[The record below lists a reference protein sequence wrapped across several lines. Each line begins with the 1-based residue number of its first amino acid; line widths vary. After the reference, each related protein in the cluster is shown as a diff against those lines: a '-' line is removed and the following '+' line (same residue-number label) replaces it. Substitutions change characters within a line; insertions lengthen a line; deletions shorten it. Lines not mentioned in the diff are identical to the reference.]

1 MKKLFIII
9 CTALT
14 MFLFT
19 LNLSAQAKMKFG
31 KVTEEELSMT
41 SYEADSNAEAVILG
55 ESSYLNIQVSVAS
68 NRFQLVHEVHRRIK
82 ILHENA
88 IDDWGNVS
96 FSLYENNGK
105 SERLSGFKGLTLNLV
120 KGKIEEEKLS
130 IKDAFR
136 EQSSETISTHK
147 FTFKNVQVGSIIDY
161 TFIIYSDFYARIPD
175 LMVQTSIPVLWN
187 DILFEYP
194 ENFKYKYFIT
204 GSEPIYHSETTS
216 TMDYTGGYNFAKT
229 RNIWVFKNVPALKQ
243 MDFMRP
249 VNNYRTKINYELY
262 GVDFP
267 GRPYE
272 NYSSSWVEINKD
284 LMKSDNF
291 GVLLDKLSPTKE
303 IAEGLGVSE
312 ASAME
317 KILAAVNYVQS
328 NYIWNEKMSV
338 YPSQEW
344 KKNIKEQKG
353 NSADLNFTLIGILK
367 NLGIKAHPVILSTR
381 ANGMIFQSFPATED
395 FNYII
400 TAIENNGKFILVDPT
415 SEYTGLDILPEYCLN
430 GEGML
435 IRDIGHKWIS
445 LDNNIPYDISEFV
458 QFSFDENRNVKA
470 EYQVK
475 YADYA
480 AYFLRNSIDKT
491 GGEEKYIKEAI
502 EDNKA
507 FNITDFSFEN
517 LNDLAR
523 PVIKKYI
530 ASPDDY
536 LQEMDD
542 IILFKP
548 ILFPNFK
555 ENPFKKDKR
564 TFPVDFTYPRNYA
577 HTVIIQLPEGYEFDE
592 IPKNVRIVSPDRSL
606 LLSVMYSVEGNKL
619 SMMMKYNIASTMFI
633 ADRYEEIRTF
643 FDNVVAKEN
652 EQIVIRQL

>member
-1 MKKLFIII
+1 MKKLF
-9 CTALT
+9 TSAWLT
-14 MFLFT
+14 LAILLFS
-19 LNLSAQAKMKFG
+19 LSINAQPKMKFG
-31 KVTEEELSMT
+31 KVTEEELKMT
-41 SYEADSNAEAVILG
+41 SYEADSTAEAVILG

-68 NRFQLVHEVHRRIK
+68 NRFQLVVEVHRRIK
-82 ILHENA
+82 ILHKNA

-105 SERLSGFKGLTLNLV
+105 SEKLSNFKGLTLNLV

-130 IKDAFR
+130 LKDAFR
-136 EQSSETISTHK
+136 EQSSENTSTQK
-147 FTFKNVQVGSIIDY
+147 FTFKNVQVGSIIEYVY
-161 TFIIYSDFYARIPD
+161 TIYSDFYSRIPD
-175 LMVQTSIPVLWN
+175 FMVQTSIPVMWN

-216 TMDYTGGYNFAKT
+216 TMDYSGGYNFAKT
-229 RNIWVFKNVPALKQ
+229 RNIWVFKNVPSLKQ

-249 VNNYRTKINYELY
+249 VKNYRTKINYELY

-267 GRPYE
+267 GRTYE

-284 LMKSDNF
+284 LMSSENF
-291 GVLLDKLSPTKE
+291 GKLLDKLAPTKE
-303 IAEGLGVSE
+303 IAVGLGVSE
-312 ASAME
+312 ASEME
-317 KILAAVNYVQS
+317 KILASVNYVQT
-328 NYIWNEKMSV
+328 NYIWNEKLRV

-367 NLGIKAHPVILSTR
+367 NLGIKAYPVILSTR
-381 ANGMIFQSFPATED
+381 ANGMIFQSFPATDD

-400 TAIENNGKFILVDPT
+400 TAIEHKGKFILVDPT
-415 SEYTGLDILPEYCLN
+415 SEFTGLDMLPEYCLN

-435 IRDIGHKWIS
+435 IREAGHKWIP

-458 QFSFDENRNVKA
+458 QFSFDDERKVKA

-475 YADYA
+475 YSDYA
-480 AYFLRNSIDKT
+480 AYFLRNSIDKK
-491 GGEEKYIKEAI
+491 GGEEKYIKESI
-502 EDNKA
+502 EDNKE
-507 FNITDFSFEN
+507 FNITDFNFEN
-517 LNDLAR
+517 LNNLSK

-564 TFPVDFTYPRNYA
+564 TFPIDFTYPRNYA
-577 HTVIIQLPEGYEFDE
+577 HTVIIQLPQGYEFDE
-592 IPKNVRIVSPDRSL
+592 IPKNVRMASPDRSL
-606 LLSVMYSVEGNKL
+606 FLSVIYSVEGNIL
-619 SMMMKYNIASTMFI
+619 SMMMKYNIAASMFI
-633 ADRYEEIRTF
+633 TERYEEVRTF

-652 EQIVIRQL
+652 EQIIIRQL